1 MNDIRLSPTEDTPEV
16 LFTSSSTTQHVK
28 GRSMPEDA
36 FAFYGPLI
44 DWLSSDAVPSG
55 SVFEFHFEYLN
66 TASTKQVMALLKAI
80 DARTPQLGLRIVWA
94 YDEGDRGMLKTGQ
107 LLGKLLQHPME
118 FSERG

>member
-1 MNDIRLSPTEDTPEV
+1 MSNLKLSATEDTPEV
-16 LFTSSSTTQHVK
+16 NLTTEGTAHYIK

-36 FAFYGPLI
+36 FAFYQPLI
-44 DWLSSDAVPSG
+44 DWVSAAMMPPNST
-55 SVFEFHFEYLN
+55 FEFYFEYLN

-80 DARTPQLGLRIVWA
+80 DAHAAMGGHTIIWS